1 MTAENPEAVL
11 EDDSDDDQELWAGV
25 LTLAVAFLLT
35 VFVVATDAPLEIVVL
50 TVGIWLSG
58 GAVRFAE
65 VRAR

>member
-11 EDDSDDDQELWAGV
+11 EEDNDQELWAGV

-58 GAVRFAE
+58 GAVRLAE
-65 VRAR
+65 VRSR